1 MKSRKFR
8 NNLTGYLFISPW
20 LISLLVFVLLP
31 TVWSF
36 YLSFTNYRLLGSYKF
51 VGFEN
56 YIKMFNTPTF
66 WKSLSVTV
74 RYALLSVPLHII
86 TALLAA
92 LALYRKKPGIGIY
105 RTIFYVPS
113 FIGGSV
119 GVAVMWRMIF
129 SDSGFINSLLLG
141 LGMEKVKFFN
151 SISNAL
157 YTLVAIN
164 TWVLG
169 TAMLIF
175 IAGLQQ
181 VPQEMYESATIDGA
195 GPTRR
200 FFAITLP
207 MISPM
212 VLYNLILGIINAMQ
226 VFTSGFVITKG
237 GPAKSTYFYV
247 LYLYEEAFKHHNM
260 GYASALAWV
269 LFIII
274 LGLTGLVLT
283 VSKRMVYYEADE
295 KRGAL

>member
-1 MKSRKFR
+1 MKRSVRT
-8 NNLTGYLFISPW
+8 NLTGYLFILPW
-20 LISLLVFVLLP
+20 LIGLLVFTLIP
-31 TVWSF
+31 TVWSL
-36 YLSFTNYRLLGSYKF
+36 YLSFTNYKLLSQPKF
-51 VGFEN
+51 IGLEN
-56 YIKMFNTPTF
+56 YITMFQNPTF
-66 WKSLSVTV
+66 WKSLRVTAT
-74 RYALLSVPLHII
+74 YAVLSVPLHIV

-92 LALYRKKPGIGIY
+92 LALYRRKPGIGIY

-129 SDSGFINSLLLG
+129 SDSGFINSFLVGMG
-141 LGMEKVKFFN
+141 LEKIKFFN
-151 SISNAL
+151 SLSNAL
-157 YTLVAIN
+157 YTLVAIQ

-181 VPQEMYESATIDGA
+181 VPQELYESATIDGA
-195 GPTRR
+195 GRIR
-200 FFAITLP
+200 KFFSITLP
-207 MISPM
+207 LISPM

-247 LYLYEEAFKHHNM
+247 LYLYEEAFKYHNM

-269 LFIII
+269 LFLLIF
-274 LGLTGLVLT
+274 VLT
-283 VSKRMVYYEADE
+283 LIVLRVSKQMVYYESDQ
-295 KRGAL
+295 KRGA

>member
-1 MKSRKFR
+1 MKRRSVRT
-8 NNLTGYLFISPW
+8 NLTGYLFISPW
-20 LISLLVFVLLP
+20 LISLLVFTLLP
-31 TVWSF
+31 TLWSL
-36 YLSFTNYRLLGSYKF
+36 YLSFTNYSLLSQPKF
-51 VGFEN
+51 IGLEN
-56 YIKMFNTPTF
+56 YINMFQNPTF
-66 WKSLSVTV
+66 WKSLKVTAT
-74 RYALLSVPLHII
+74 YALLSVPLHII

-129 SDSGFINSLLLG
+129 SDSGFINSFLVSMG
-141 LGMEKVKFFN
+141 LEKMKFF
-151 SISNAL
+151 SSLSNAL
-157 YTLVAIN
+157 YTLVAIQ

-181 VPQEMYESATIDGA
+181 VPQELYESATIDGA
-195 GPTRR
+195 GRVR
-200 FFAITLP
+200 KFFSITLP
-207 MISPM
+207 LISPM

-247 LYLYEEAFKHHNM
+247 LYLYEEAFKYHNM
-260 GYASALAWV
+260 GYASALAWI
-269 LFIII
+269 LFLLIF
-274 LGLTGLVLT
+274 VLT
-283 VSKRMVYYEADE
+283 LIVLRVSKQMVYYETDQ
-295 KRGAL
+295 KRGA

>member
-1 MKSRKFR
+1 MKRRSART
-8 NNLTGYLFISPW
+8 NLTGYLFISPW
-20 LISLLVFVLLP
+20 LISLLVFTLLP
-31 TVWSF
+31 TLWSL
-36 YLSFTNYRLLGSYKF
+36 YLSFTNYSLLSTPKF
-51 VGFEN
+51 IGLEN
-56 YIKMFNTPTF
+56 YINMFQNPTF
-66 WKSLSVTV
+66 WKSLWVTAK
-74 RYALLSVPLHII
+74 YALLSVPLHIV

-92 LALYRKKPGIGIY
+92 LALHKRKPGIGLY

-119 GVAVMWRMIF
+119 GVAVMWCMIF
-129 SDSGFINSLLLG
+129 SDSGFINSFLVGLG
-141 LGMEKVKFFN
+141 LEKIKFFN
-151 SISNAL
+151 SLSNAL
-157 YTLVAIN
+157 YTLVAIQ

-181 VPQEMYESATIDGA
+181 VPQELYESATIDGA
-195 GPTRR
+195 GKVRK

-207 MISPM
+207 LISPM

-247 LYLYEEAFKHHNM
+247 LYLYEEAFKYHNM

-269 LFIII
+269 LFLLIF
-274 LGLTGLVLT
+274 VLT
-283 VSKRMVYYEADE
+283 LIVLRVSKQMVYYESDQ
-295 KRGAL
+295 KRGA

>member
-1 MKSRKFR
+1 MKRRSVRT
-8 NNLTGYLFISPW
+8 NLTGYLFISPW
-20 LISLLVFVLLP
+20 LISLLVFTLLP
-31 TVWSF
+31 TLWSL
-36 YLSFTNYRLLGSYKF
+36 YLSFTNYSLLSQPKF
-51 VGFEN
+51 IGLEN
-56 YIKMFNTPTF
+56 YINMFQNPTF
-66 WKSLSVTV
+66 WKSLKVTAT
-74 RYALLSVPLHII
+74 YALLSVPLHII

-129 SDSGFINSLLLG
+129 SDSGFINSFLVSMG
-141 LGMEKVKFFN
+141 LEKMKFFN
-151 SISNAL
+151 SLSNAL
-157 YTLVAIN
+157 YTLVAIQ

-181 VPQEMYESATIDGA
+181 VPQELYESATIDGA
-195 GPTRR
+195 GRVR
-200 FFAITLP
+200 KFFSITLP
-207 MISPM
+207 LISPM

-247 LYLYEEAFKHHNM
+247 LYLYEEAFKYHNM
-260 GYASALAWV
+260 GYASALAWI
-269 LFIII
+269 LFLLIF
-274 LGLTGLVLT
+274 VLT
-283 VSKRMVYYEADE
+283 LIVLRVSKQMVYYETDQ
-295 KRGAL
+295 KRGA

>member
-1 MKSRKFR
+1 MKRSVRT
-8 NNLTGYLFISPW
+8 NLTGYLFILPW
-20 LISLLVFVLLP
+20 LIGLLVFTLTP
-31 TVWSF
+31 TVWSL
-36 YLSFTNYRLLGSYKF
+36 YLSFTNYKLLSQPKF
-51 VGFEN
+51 IGLEN
-56 YIKMFNTPTF
+56 YITMFQNPTF
-66 WKSLSVTV
+66 WKSLRVTAT
-74 RYALLSVPLHII
+74 YAVLSVPLHIV

-129 SDSGFINSLLLG
+129 SDSGFINSFLVGMG
-141 LGMEKVKFFN
+141 LEKIKFFN
-151 SISNAL
+151 SLSNAL
-157 YTLVAIN
+157 YTLVAIQ

-181 VPQEMYESATIDGA
+181 VPQELYESATIDGA
-195 GPTRR
+195 GRIR
-200 FFAITLP
+200 KFFSITLP
-207 MISPM
+207 LISPM

-247 LYLYEEAFKHHNM
+247 LYLYEEAFKYHNM

-269 LFIII
+269 LFLLIF
-274 LGLTGLVLT
+274 VLT
-283 VSKRMVYYEADE
+283 LIVLRVSKQMVYYESDQ
-295 KRGAL
+295 KRGA

>member
-1 MKSRKFR
+1 MKRR
-8 NNLTGYLFISPW
+8 NVRTNLTGYLFISPW
-20 LISLLVFVLLP
+20 LISLLVFTLLP
-31 TVWSF
+31 TLWSL
-36 YLSFTNYRLLGSYKF
+36 YLSFTNYSLLSQPKF
-51 VGFEN
+51 IGLEN
-56 YIKMFNTPTF
+56 YINMFQNPTF
-66 WKSLSVTV
+66 WKSLKVTAT
-74 RYALLSVPLHII
+74 YALLSVPLHII

-129 SDSGFINSLLLG
+129 SDSGFINSFLVSMG
-141 LGMEKVKFFN
+141 LEKMKFFN
-151 SISNAL
+151 SLSNAL
-157 YTLVAIN
+157 YTLVAIQ

-181 VPQEMYESATIDGA
+181 VPQELYESATIDGA
-195 GPTRR
+195 GRVR
-200 FFAITLP
+200 KFFSITLP
-207 MISPM
+207 LISPM

-247 LYLYEEAFKHHNM
+247 LYLYEEAFKYHNM
-260 GYASALAWV
+260 GYASALAWI
-269 LFIII
+269 LFLLIF
-274 LGLTGLVLT
+274 VLT
-283 VSKRMVYYEADE
+283 LIVLRVSKQMVYYETDQ
-295 KRGAL
+295 KRGA

>member
-1 MKSRKFR
+1 MKRSVRT
-8 NNLTGYLFISPW
+8 NLTGYLFILPW
-20 LISLLVFVLLP
+20 LIGLLVFTLTP
-31 TVWSF
+31 TVWSL
-36 YLSFTNYRLLGSYKF
+36 YLSFTNYKLLSQPKF
-51 VGFEN
+51 IGLEN
-56 YIKMFNTPTF
+56 YITMFQNPTF
-66 WKSLSVTV
+66 WKSLRVTAT
-74 RYALLSVPLHII
+74 YAVLSVPLHIV

-92 LALYRKKPGIGIY
+92 LALYRRKPGIGIY

-129 SDSGFINSLLLG
+129 SDSGFINSFLVGMG
-141 LGMEKVKFFN
+141 LEKIKFFN
-151 SISNAL
+151 SLSNAL
-157 YTLVAIN
+157 YTLVAIQ

-181 VPQEMYESATIDGA
+181 VPQELYESATIDGA
-195 GPTRR
+195 GRIR
-200 FFAITLP
+200 KFFSITLP
-207 MISPM
+207 LISPM

-247 LYLYEEAFKHHNM
+247 LYLYEEAFKYHNM

-269 LFIII
+269 LFLLIF
-274 LGLTGLVLT
+274 VLT
-283 VSKRMVYYEADE
+283 LIVLRVSKQMVYYESDQ
-295 KRGAL
+295 KRGA

>member
-66 WKSLSVTV
+66 WKSLSVTA

-274 LGLTGLVLT
+274 LGLTVLVLT

>member
-1 MKSRKFR
+1 MKRRSART
-8 NNLTGYLFISPW
+8 NLTGYLFISPW
-20 LISLLVFVLLP
+20 LISLLVFTLLP
-31 TVWSF
+31 TLWSL
-36 YLSFTNYRLLGSYKF
+36 YLSFTNYSLLSQPKF
-51 VGFEN
+51 IGLEN
-56 YIKMFNTPTF
+56 YINMFQNPTF
-66 WKSLSVTV
+66 WKSLKVTAT
-74 RYALLSVPLHII
+74 YALLSVPLHII

-129 SDSGFINSLLLG
+129 SDSGFINSFLVSMG
-141 LGMEKVKFFN
+141 LEKMKFFN
-151 SISNAL
+151 SLSNAL
-157 YTLVAIN
+157 YTLVAIQ

-181 VPQEMYESATIDGA
+181 VPQELYESATIDGA
-195 GPTRR
+195 GRVR
-200 FFAITLP
+200 KFFSITLP
-207 MISPM
+207 LISPM

-247 LYLYEEAFKHHNM
+247 LYLYEEAFKYHNM
-260 GYASALAWV
+260 GYASALAWI
-269 LFIII
+269 LFLLIF
-274 LGLTGLVLT
+274 VLT
-283 VSKRMVYYEADE
+283 LIVLRVSKQMVYYETDQ
-295 KRGAL
+295 KRGA

>member
-1 MKSRKFR
+1 MKRSVRT
-8 NNLTGYLFISPW
+8 NLTGYLFILPW
-20 LISLLVFVLLP
+20 LIGLLVFTLIP
-31 TVWSF
+31 TVWSL
-36 YLSFTNYRLLGSYKF
+36 YLSFTNYKLLSQPKF
-51 VGFEN
+51 IGLEN
-56 YIKMFNTPTF
+56 YITMFQNPTF
-66 WKSLSVTV
+66 WKSLRVTAT
-74 RYALLSVPLHII
+74 YAVLSVPLHIV

-129 SDSGFINSLLLG
+129 SDSGFINSFLVGMG
-141 LGMEKVKFFN
+141 LEKIKFFN
-151 SISNAL
+151 SLSNAL
-157 YTLVAIN
+157 YTLVAIQ

-181 VPQEMYESATIDGA
+181 VPQELYESATIDGA
-195 GPTRR
+195 GRIR
-200 FFAITLP
+200 KFFSITLP
-207 MISPM
+207 LISPM

-247 LYLYEEAFKHHNM
+247 LYLYEEAFKYHNM
-260 GYASALAWV
+260 GYASALAWI
-269 LFIII
+269 LFLLIF
-274 LGLTGLVLT
+274 VLT
-283 VSKRMVYYEADE
+283 LIVLRVSKQMVYYESDQ
-295 KRGAL
+295 KRGA